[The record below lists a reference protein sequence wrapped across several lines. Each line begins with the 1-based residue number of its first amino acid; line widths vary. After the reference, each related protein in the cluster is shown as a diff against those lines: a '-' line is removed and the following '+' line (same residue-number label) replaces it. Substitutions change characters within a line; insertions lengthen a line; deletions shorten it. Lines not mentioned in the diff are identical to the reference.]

1 MSVVY
6 PFGNSGKKGKPT
18 ACKCYG
24 VTPIM
29 RKKKP
34 INEENTEAVVGEV
47 LTDEEAKEMK
57 SAIEKRELM
66 PYGMGQTVTK
76 SNELIQRTKYS
87 LPRTEQKLLFLLMSK
102 IDQKHDLDASKSY
115 SISFQEF
122 AKLTG
127 VKMLDQSYSRYL
139 KETVENLGTRSFWVK
154 DEGDGQ
160 VYTQV
165 FWLDRGTKIDLD
177 KREVRMKFN
186 PDIWKDIAQLTSNY
200 TSYNI
205 DYLLMMRSTYSMRI
219 YEIILSYDNGNRNYG
234 YNNGLV
240 FEPVNDGMRKKFH
253 DQPDFSDL
261 VEKNKDNKE
270 LLEFIAKMS
279 DLSGFKYK
287 KFDMDEFKG
296 LLSAPRKEERKNS
309 SKKKEDEKY
318 NREKPLS
325 EKYKSYGEFQR
336 NILAPVK
343 EEINLLTDIWFDYVP
358 VREKG
363 ERKYK
368 YLYIFI
374 KYKSKEEMEF
384 VRAKHDAQMPD
395 TEVIPKTKGR
405 AKKAKAEL
413 VEEKQHQQQERKLP
427 AFPENVCSEEWRKKW
442 RSLIGIIKG
451 MAEYV
456 TYEDKLTAEE
466 KNSLNDIFTYTSKIL
481 TNEKRRDE
489 AEDMLESLKRI
500 SADNDGL
507 GAWAL
512 GLCEKLIAIRR
523 KAGEKKSAQ
532 YYRTVV
538 YNETT
543 ENSAGLIA
551 EGQEKWNKISPERVV
566 KSGFKF
572 DMSVFD
578 EN

>member
-1 MSVVY
+1 M
-6 PFGNSGKKGKPT
+6 
-18 ACKCYG
+18 
-24 VTPIM
+24 PIM

-34 INEENTEAVVGEV
+34 TIKENTEAVVGEV
-47 LTDEEAKEMK
+47 LSDAEAEEKKA
-57 SAIEKRELM
+57 AIAKRELM
-66 PYGMGQTVTK
+66 PYGMGSTVTK
-76 SNELIQRTKYS
+76 SNSLIQRTKYS

-102 IDQKHDLDASKSY
+102 IDQKHDLDASKVY
-115 SISFQEF
+115 TITFQEF

-127 VKMLDQSYSRYL
+127 VKMMDKSYSLYL
-139 KETVENLGTRSFWVK
+139 RDTVTNLGTRSFWRRK
-154 DEGDGQ
+154 DGPEN
-160 VYTQV
+160 VYKQY
-165 FWLDRGTKIDLD
+165 FWLDRGTEIDLD
-177 KREVRMKFN
+177 KREIRIKFN

-200 TSYNI
+200 TSYSI
-205 DYLLMMRSTYSMRI
+205 DYLLMMKSTYSMRI
-219 YEIILSYDNGNRNYG
+219 YEVILSYDNGSRNYG

-240 FEPVNDGMRKKFH
+240 FEPVTEEIRRKYHGK
-253 DQPDFSDL
+253 PDFSDV

-270 LLEFIAKMS
+270 LLEFTEKMS

-287 KFDMDEFKG
+287 RFEIEEFKG
-296 LLSAPRKEERKNS
+296 LLSAPRTDERENCK
-309 SKKKEDEKY
+309 SKKKDADKY

-325 EKYKSYGEFQR
+325 EKYKTYGEFQR
-336 NILAPVK
+336 NVLQPVK
-343 EEINLLTDIWFDYVP
+343 EEINLLTDIWFDYIP
-358 VREKG
+358 VRERG

-374 KYKSKEEMEF
+374 RYKNKEEMEY
-384 VRAKHDAQMPD
+384 VRAKHDAQIPD
-395 TEVIPKTKGR
+395 TEVIPKAKGR
-405 AKKAKAEL
+405 AKKAKDEPVTESNDKQVKREL
-413 VEEKQHQQQERKLP
+413 P
-427 AFPENVCSEEWRKKW
+427 SIPDDVCSEEWRKKW

-451 MAEYV
+451 MAEYA

-489 AEDMLESLKRI
+489 AEDMLECLKRI
-500 SADNDGL
+500 SDDNDGL

-512 GLCEKLIAIRR
+512 GLCVKLIEIRG

-538 YNETT
+538 YNETI

-551 EGQEKWNKISPERVV
+551 DGQEKWSRISPEKAVKKVV
-566 KSGFKF
+566 DRGFKF

>member
-1 MSVVY
+1 M
-6 PFGNSGKKGKPT
+6 
-18 ACKCYG
+18 
-24 VTPIM
+24 PIM
-29 RKKKP
+29 IKKKP
-34 INEENTEAVVGEV
+34 TSEENAEAVVGEV
-47 LTDEEAKEMK
+47 LTDAEAKEK
-57 SAIEKRELM
+57 KAAITKRELM

-102 IDQKHDLDASKSY
+102 IDQKRDLDASKY
-115 SISFQEF
+115 YTITFQEF

-127 VKMLDQSYSRYL
+127 VKMMDKSYSLYL
-139 KETVENLGTRSFWVK
+139 KTTVENLGTRSFWVK
-154 DEGDGQ
+154 DEEDEQ

-165 FWLDRGTKIDLD
+165 FWLDRGTKIDLG
-177 KREVRMKFN
+177 KREIRMKFN
-186 PDIWKDIAQLTSNY
+186 PEIWKDIAQLTSNY

-240 FEPVNDGMRKKFH
+240 FEPVTAEMRKKYG
-253 DQPDFSDL
+253 DRPDFSDL
-261 VEKNKDNKE
+261 LEKNKDNSQ
-270 LLEFIAKMS
+270 LTEFVKGMT

-287 KFDMDEFKG
+287 KFDIDEFKG
-296 LLSAPRKEERKNS
+296 LLSAPRKEERKNN

-318 NREKPLS
+318 SREKPLS
-325 EKYKSYGEFQR
+325 EKYKTYGEFQR

-395 TEVIPKTKGR
+395 TEVIPKAKGR
-405 AKKAKAEL
+405 SKKAKAESAM
-413 VEEKQHQQQERKLP
+413 ESPAQPQERKLP
-427 AFPENVCSEEWRKKW
+427 SFPDDVCSEEWRKKW

-451 MAEYV
+451 MAEYA
-456 TYEDKLTAEE
+456 TYEGKLTAEE

-489 AEDMLESLKRI
+489 AEDMLACLKRI

-512 GLCEKLIAIRR
+512 GLCVKLIAIRGN
-523 KAGEKKSAQ
+523 AGEKKSAQ

-551 EGQEKWNKISPERVV
+551 DGQEKWKQIRPEKAT
-566 KSGFKF
+566 KSVTTGFKF

>member
-1 MSVVY
+1 M
-6 PFGNSGKKGKPT
+6 
-18 ACKCYG
+18 
-24 VTPIM
+24 PIM
-29 RKKKP
+29 MKKKP
-34 INEENTEAVVGEV
+34 TSEENAEAVVGEV
-47 LTDEEAKEMK
+47 LTDAEAKEK
-57 SAIEKRELM
+57 KAAIAKRELM
-66 PYGMGQTVTK
+66 PYGMGSTVTK
-76 SNELIQRTKYS
+76 SNSLIQRTKYS

-102 IDQKHDLDASKSY
+102 IDQKNDLDASKVY
-115 SISFQEF
+115 RISFQEF

-127 VKMLDQSYSRYL
+127 VKMADKSYSRYL
-139 KETVENLGTRSFWVK
+139 ATTVKSLGSRSFWKKK
-154 DEGDGQ
+154 DGPDNI
-160 VYTQV
+160 YTQV
-165 FWLDRGTKIDLD
+165 FWLGQGTEIDLD

-186 PDIWKDIAQLTSNY
+186 PEIWKDIAQLTSNY
-200 TSYNI
+200 TSYSI
-205 DYLLMMRSTYSMRI
+205 DYLLMMKSTYSMRI
-219 YEIILSYDNGNRNYG
+219 YEVILSYDNGSRNYG

-240 FEPVNDGMRKKFH
+240 FEPVTEEIRRKYH
-253 DQPDFSDL
+253 DMPDFSDL

-270 LLEFIAKMS
+270 LLAFTEKMP

-287 KFDMDEFKG
+287 RFEIEDFKG
-296 LLSAPRKEERKNS
+296 LLSAPSTDERENNK
-309 SKKKEDEKY
+309 SKKKDTDKY

-325 EKYKSYGEFQR
+325 EKYKTYGEFQR
-336 NILAPVK
+336 NVLQPVK
-343 EEINLLTDIWFDYVP
+343 EEINLLTDIWFDYIP
-358 VREKG
+358 VRERG

-395 TEVIPKTKGR
+395 TEVIPK
-405 AKKAKAEL
+405 AKARSKKVKAESAK
-413 VEEKQHQQQERKLP
+413 ETPAQPQERELP
-427 AFPENVCSEEWRKKW
+427 TFPENVCSEEWRKKW

-489 AEDMLESLKRI
+489 AEGMLECLKRI
-500 SADNDGL
+500 STDNDGL

-512 GLCEKLIAIRR
+512 GLCVKLIAIRGN
-523 KAGEKKSAQ
+523 AGEKKSAQ

-551 EGQEKWNKISPERVV
+551 DGQERWKQICPEKAT
-566 KSGFKF
+566 KSVTTGFKF

>member
-1 MSVVY
+1 M
-6 PFGNSGKKGKPT
+6 
-18 ACKCYG
+18 
-24 VTPIM
+24 PIM
-29 RKKKP
+29 MKKKP
-34 INEENTEAVVGEV
+34 TSEENAEAVVGEV
-47 LTDEEAKEMK
+47 LTDAEAKEK
-57 SAIEKRELM
+57 KAAIAKRELM
-66 PYGMGQTVTK
+66 PYGMGSTVTK
-76 SNELIQRTKYS
+76 SNSLIQRTKYS

-102 IDQKHDLDASKSY
+102 IDQKNDLDASKVY
-115 SISFQEF
+115 RISFQEF

-127 VKMLDQSYSRYL
+127 VKMADKSYSRYL
-139 KETVENLGTRSFWVK
+139 ATTVKSLGSRSFWKKK
-154 DEGDGQ
+154 DGPDNI
-160 VYTQV
+160 YTQV
-165 FWLDRGTKIDLD
+165 FWLGQGTEIDLD

-186 PDIWKDIAQLTSNY
+186 PEIWKDIAQLTSNY
-200 TSYNI
+200 TSYSI
-205 DYLLMMRSTYSMRI
+205 DYLLMMKSTYSMRI
-219 YEIILSYDNGNRNYG
+219 YEVILSYDNGSRNYG

-240 FEPVNDGMRKKFH
+240 FEPVTEEIRRKYH
-253 DQPDFSDL
+253 DMPDFSDL

-270 LLEFIAKMS
+270 LLAFTEKMP

-287 KFDMDEFKG
+287 RFEIEDFKG
-296 LLSAPRKEERKNS
+296 LLSAPSTDERENNK
-309 SKKKEDEKY
+309 SKKKDTDKY

-325 EKYKSYGEFQR
+325 EKYKTYGEFQR
-336 NILAPVK
+336 NVLQPVK
-343 EEINLLTDIWFDYVP
+343 EEINLLTDIWFDYIP
-358 VREKG
+358 VRERG

-395 TEVIPKTKGR
+395 TEVIPKATGR
-405 AKKAKAEL
+405 SKKVKAESAK
-413 VEEKQHQQQERKLP
+413 ETPAQPQERELP
-427 AFPENVCSEEWRKKW
+427 TFPENVCSEEWRKKW

-489 AEDMLESLKRI
+489 AEGMLECLKRI
-500 SADNDGL
+500 STDNDGL

-512 GLCEKLIAIRR
+512 GLCVKLIAIRGN
-523 KAGEKKSAQ
+523 AGEKKSAQ

-551 EGQEKWNKISPERVV
+551 DGQERWKQICPEKAT
-566 KSGFKF
+566 KSVTTGFKF

>member
-1 MSVVY
+1 M
-6 PFGNSGKKGKPT
+6 
-18 ACKCYG
+18 
-24 VTPIM
+24 PIM

-34 INEENTEAVVGEV
+34 TIEENTEAVVGEV
-47 LTDEEAKEMK
+47 LSDAEAEEKTA
-57 SAIEKRELM
+57 AIAKRELM
-66 PYGMGQTVTK
+66 PYGMGSTVTK
-76 SNELIQRTKYS
+76 SNSLIQRTKYS

-102 IDQKHDLDASKSY
+102 IDQKHDLDASKVY
-115 SISFQEF
+115 TITFQEF

-127 VKMLDQSYSRYL
+127 VKMMDKSYSLYL
-139 KETVENLGTRSFWVK
+139 RDTVTNLGTRSFWRRK
-154 DEGDGQ
+154 DGPEN
-160 VYTQV
+160 VYKQY
-165 FWLDRGTKIDLD
+165 FWLDRGTEIDLD
-177 KREVRMKFN
+177 KREIRIKFN

-200 TSYNI
+200 TSYSI
-205 DYLLMMRSTYSMRI
+205 DYLLMMKSTYSMRI
-219 YEIILSYDNGNRNYG
+219 YEVILSYDNGSRNYG

-240 FEPVNDGMRKKFH
+240 FEPVTEEIRRKYHGK
-253 DQPDFSDL
+253 PDFSDV

-270 LLEFIAKMS
+270 LLAFTEKMP

-287 KFDMDEFKG
+287 RFEIEEFKG
-296 LLSAPRKEERKNS
+296 LLSAPRTDERENCK
-309 SKKKEDEKY
+309 SKKKDADKY

-325 EKYKSYGEFQR
+325 EKYKTYGEFQR
-336 NILAPVK
+336 NVLQPVK
-343 EEINLLTDIWFDYVP
+343 EEINLLTDIWFDYIP
-358 VREKG
+358 VRERG

-374 KYKSKEEMEF
+374 RYKNKEEMEY
-384 VRAKHDAQMPD
+384 VRAKHDAQIPD
-395 TEVIPKTKGR
+395 TEVIPKAKGR
-405 AKKAKAEL
+405 AKKAKDEPVTESNDKQVKREL
-413 VEEKQHQQQERKLP
+413 P
-427 AFPENVCSEEWRKKW
+427 SIPDDVCSEEWRKKW

-451 MAEYV
+451 MAEYA

-489 AEDMLESLKRI
+489 AEDMLECLKRI
-500 SADNDGL
+500 SDDNDGL

-512 GLCEKLIAIRR
+512 GLCVKLIEIRG

-538 YNETT
+538 YNETI

-551 EGQEKWNKISPERVV
+551 DGQEKWSRISPEKAVKKVV
-566 KSGFKF
+566 DRGFKF

>member
-1 MSVVY
+1 M
-6 PFGNSGKKGKPT
+6 
-18 ACKCYG
+18 
-24 VTPIM
+24 PIM
-29 RKKKP
+29 IKKKP
-34 INEENTEAVVGEV
+34 TSEENAEAVVGEV
-47 LTDEEAKEMK
+47 LTDAEAKEK
-57 SAIEKRELM
+57 KAAITKREMM

-102 IDQKHDLDASKSY
+102 IDQKNDLDASKVY
-115 SISFQEF
+115 RISFQEF

-127 VKMLDQSYSRYL
+127 VKMADKSYSRYL
-139 KETVENLGTRSFWVK
+139 ATTVKSLGSRSFWKKK
-154 DEGDGQ
+154 DGPKN

-165 FWLDRGTKIDLD
+165 FWLGQGTEIDLD
-177 KREVRMKFN
+177 NREIRMTFN
-186 PDIWKDIAQLTSNY
+186 PEIWKDIAQLTSNY

-240 FEPVNDGMRKKFH
+240 FEPVTEEIRRKYH
-253 DQPDFSDL
+253 DKPDFSDL

-270 LLEFIAKMS
+270 LLEFTEKMT

-287 KFDMDEFKG
+287 RFEIEEFKG
-296 LLSAPRKEERKNS
+296 LLSAPRTDERDNYVK
-309 SKKKEDEKY
+309 SKKKDADKY

-325 EKYKSYGEFQR
+325 EKYKTYGEFQR
-336 NILAPVK
+336 NVLQPVK
-343 EEINLLTDIWFDYVP
+343 EEINLLTDIWFDFIP
-358 VREKG
+358 VRERG

-395 TEVIPKTKGR
+395 TEVIPKARGR
-405 AKKAKAEL
+405 SKKAKAESAM
-413 VEEKQHQQQERKLP
+413 ESPAQPQERKLP
-427 AFPENVCSEEWRKKW
+427 SFPDDVCSEEWRKKW
-442 RSLIGIIKG
+442 RSLISIIKG
-451 MAEYV
+451 MAEYA
-456 TYEDKLTAEE
+456 TYEGKLTAEE

-481 TNEKRRDE
+481 TNEKRRDV
-489 AEDMLESLKRI
+489 AEDMLACLKRI

-512 GLCEKLIAIRR
+512 GLCVKLIAIRGN
-523 KAGEKKSAQ
+523 AGEKKSAQ

-543 ENSAGLIA
+543 ENSAGLI
-551 EGQEKWNKISPERVV
+551 EDGQEKWKQICPEKAT
-566 KSGFKF
+566 KSATTGFKF

>member
-1 MSVVY
+1 M
-6 PFGNSGKKGKPT
+6 
-18 ACKCYG
+18 
-24 VTPIM
+24 PIM

-34 INEENTEAVVGEV
+34 TIEENTEAVVGEV
-47 LTDEEAKEMK
+47 LSDAEAEEKKA
-57 SAIEKRELM
+57 AIAKRELM
-66 PYGMGQTVTK
+66 PYGMGSTVTK
-76 SNELIQRTKYS
+76 SNSLIQRTKYS

-102 IDQKHDLDASKSY
+102 IDQKHDLDASKVY
-115 SISFQEF
+115 TITFQEF

-127 VKMLDQSYSRYL
+127 VKMMDKSYSLYL
-139 KETVENLGTRSFWVK
+139 RDTVTNLGTRSFWRRK
-154 DEGDGQ
+154 DGPEN
-160 VYTQV
+160 VYKQY
-165 FWLDRGTKIDLD
+165 FWLDRGTEIDLD
-177 KREVRMKFN
+177 KREIRIKFN

-200 TSYNI
+200 TSYSI
-205 DYLLMMRSTYSMRI
+205 DYLLMMKSTYSMRI
-219 YEIILSYDNGNRNYG
+219 YEVILSYDNGSRNYG

-240 FEPVNDGMRKKFH
+240 FEPVTEEIRRKYHGK
-253 DQPDFSDL
+253 PDFSDV

-270 LLEFIAKMS
+270 LLEFTEKMS

-287 KFDMDEFKG
+287 RFEIEEFKG
-296 LLSAPRKEERKNS
+296 LLSAPRTDERENCK
-309 SKKKEDEKY
+309 SKKKDADKY

-325 EKYKSYGEFQR
+325 EKYKTYGEFQR
-336 NILAPVK
+336 NVLQPVK
-343 EEINLLTDIWFDYVP
+343 EEINLLTDIWFDYIP
-358 VREKG
+358 VRERG

-374 KYKSKEEMEF
+374 RYKNKEEMEF

-395 TEVIPKTKGR
+395 TEVIPKAKGR
-405 AKKAKAEL
+405 SKKAKAESAM
-413 VEEKQHQQQERKLP
+413 ESPAQPQERKLP
-427 AFPENVCSEEWRKKW
+427 SFPDDVCSEEWRKKW

-451 MAEYV
+451 MAEYA
-456 TYEDKLTAEE
+456 TYEGKLTAEE

-489 AEDMLESLKRI
+489 AEDMLTCLKRI

-512 GLCEKLIAIRR
+512 GLCVKLIAIRGN
-523 KAGEKKSAQ
+523 AGEKKSAQ

-551 EGQEKWNKISPERVV
+551 DGQEKWKQICPEKAT
-566 KSGFKF
+566 KSVTTGFKF

>member
-1 MSVVY
+1 M
-6 PFGNSGKKGKPT
+6 
-18 ACKCYG
+18 
-24 VTPIM
+24 PIM
-29 RKKKP
+29 SKKKP
-34 INEENTEAVVGEV
+34 ASEENTEAIVGEV
-47 LTDEEAKEMK
+47 LSDEEAKEK
-57 SAIEKRELM
+57 KAAIEKRELM
-66 PYGMGQTVTK
+66 PYGMGPTVTK
-76 SNELIQRTKYS
+76 SNNLIQRTKYS

-102 IDQKHDLDASKSY
+102 IDQKHDLDASKVY

-127 VKMLDQSYSRYL
+127 VKMMDKSYSLYL
-139 KETVENLGTRSFWVK
+139 RDTVTNLGTRSFWRRK
-154 DEGDGQ
+154 DGPDN
-160 VYTQV
+160 VYKQF
-165 FWLDRGTKIDLD
+165 FWLDRGTEIDLD
-177 KREVRMKFN
+177 KCEIRMKFN

-240 FEPVNDGMRKKFH
+240 FEPVTADMRRKYH
-253 DQPDFSDL
+253 DRPDFSDL
-261 VEKNKDNKE
+261 LEKNKDNGK
-270 LLEFIAKMS
+270 LAEFIKGMT

-296 LLSAPRKEERKNS
+296 LLSAPRTDERENYK
-309 SKKKEDEKY
+309 SKKKDADKY

-325 EKYKSYGEFQR
+325 EKYKTYGEFQR
-336 NILAPVK
+336 NVLAPVK

-363 ERKYK
+363 ERKFK

-384 VRAKHDAQMPD
+384 VRAKHDAQIPD
-395 TEVIPKTKGR
+395 TEVIPKAK
-405 AKKAKAEL
+405 AHSKKAKAASD
-413 VEEKQHQQQERKLP
+413 EKAPVQQQNIIPE
-427 AFPENVCSEEWRKKW
+427 FPENVCSEEWRKKW
-442 RSLIGIIKG
+442 RSLIGIIKS
-451 MAEYV
+451 MAEFP

-489 AEDMLESLKRI
+489 AEDMLACLKRI
-500 SADNDGL
+500 SADNNGL
-507 GAWAL
+507 RTWAL
-512 GLCEKLIAIRR
+512 GLGLKVINIHKKNVAN
-523 KAGEKKSAQ
+523 APNGVDKSAQ
-532 YYRTVV
+532 YYRAVV
-538 YNETT
+538 YNETI
-543 ENSAGLIA
+543 ENSTSLIA
-551 EGQEKWNKISPERVV
+551 DGQMKW
-566 KSGFKF
+566 KSLNPDSGLNDAFKF

-578 EN
+578 N

>member
-1 MSVVY
+1 M
-6 PFGNSGKKGKPT
+6 
-18 ACKCYG
+18 
-24 VTPIM
+24 PIM

-34 INEENTEAVVGEV
+34 TIEENTEAVVGEV
-47 LTDEEAKEMK
+47 LSDAEAEEKKA
-57 SAIEKRELM
+57 AIAKRELM
-66 PYGMGQTVTK
+66 PYGMGSTVTK
-76 SNELIQRTKYS
+76 SNSLIQRTKYS

-102 IDQKHDLDASKSY
+102 IDQKHDLDASKVY
-115 SISFQEF
+115 TITFQEF

-127 VKMLDQSYSRYL
+127 VKMMDKSYSLYL
-139 KETVENLGTRSFWVK
+139 RDTVTNLGTRSFWRRK
-154 DEGDGQ
+154 DGPEN
-160 VYTQV
+160 VYKQY
-165 FWLDRGTKIDLD
+165 FWLDRGTEIDLD
-177 KREVRMKFN
+177 KREIRIKFN

-200 TSYNI
+200 TSYSI
-205 DYLLMMRSTYSMRI
+205 DYLLMMKSTYSMRI
-219 YEIILSYDNGNRNYG
+219 YEVILSYDNGSRNYG

-240 FEPVNDGMRKKFH
+240 FEPVTEEIRRKYHGK
-253 DQPDFSDL
+253 PDFSDV

-270 LLEFIAKMS
+270 LLEFTEKMS

-287 KFDMDEFKG
+287 RFEIEEFKG
-296 LLSAPRKEERKNS
+296 LLSAPRTDERENCK
-309 SKKKEDEKY
+309 SKKKDADKY

-325 EKYKSYGEFQR
+325 EKYKTYGEFQR
-336 NILAPVK
+336 NVLQPVK
-343 EEINLLTDIWFDYVP
+343 EEINLLTDIWFDYIP
-358 VREKG
+358 VRERG

-374 KYKSKEEMEF
+374 RYKNKEEMEF
-384 VRAKHDAQMPD
+384 VRAKHDAQIPD
-395 TEVIPKTKGR
+395 TEVIPKAKGR
-405 AKKAKAEL
+405 AKKAKDEPVTESNDKQVKREL
-413 VEEKQHQQQERKLP
+413 P
-427 AFPENVCSEEWRKKW
+427 SFPDDVCSEEWRKKW

-451 MAEYV
+451 MAEYT
-456 TYEDKLTAEE
+456 TYEEKLTAEE

-489 AEDMLESLKRI
+489 AEDMLECLKRI
-500 SADNDGL
+500 SDDNDGL

-512 GLCEKLIAIRR
+512 GLCVKLIEIRG

-538 YNETT
+538 YNETI

-551 EGQEKWNKISPERVV
+551 DGQEKWSRISPEKAVKKVV
-566 KSGFKF
+566 DRGFKF

>member
-1 MSVVY
+1 M
-6 PFGNSGKKGKPT
+6 
-18 ACKCYG
+18 
-24 VTPIM
+24 PIM
-29 RKKKP
+29 IKKKP
-34 INEENTEAVVGEV
+34 TSEENAEAVVGEV
-47 LTDEEAKEMK
+47 LSDAEAEEKKA
-57 SAIEKRELM
+57 AIAKRELM
-66 PYGMGQTVTK
+66 PYGMGSTVTK
-76 SNELIQRTKYS
+76 SNSLIQRTKYS

-102 IDQKHDLDASKSY
+102 IDQKHDLDASKVY
-115 SISFQEF
+115 TITFQEF

-127 VKMLDQSYSRYL
+127 VKMMDKSYSLYL
-139 KETVENLGTRSFWVK
+139 RDTVTNLGTRSFWRRK
-154 DEGDGQ
+154 DGPEN
-160 VYTQV
+160 VYKQY
-165 FWLDRGTKIDLD
+165 FWLDRGTEIDLD
-177 KREVRMKFN
+177 KREIRIKFN

-200 TSYNI
+200 TSYSI
-205 DYLLMMRSTYSMRI
+205 DYLLMMKSTYSMRI
-219 YEIILSYDNGNRNYG
+219 YEVILSYDNGSRNYG

-240 FEPVNDGMRKKFH
+240 FEPVTEEIRRKYHGK
-253 DQPDFSDL
+253 PDFSDV

-270 LLEFIAKMS
+270 LLEFTEKMS

-287 KFDMDEFKG
+287 RFEIEEFKG
-296 LLSAPRKEERKNS
+296 LLSAPRTDERENCK
-309 SKKKEDEKY
+309 SKKKDADKY

-325 EKYKSYGEFQR
+325 EKYKTYGEFQR
-336 NILAPVK
+336 NVLQPVK
-343 EEINLLTDIWFDYVP
+343 EEINLLTDIWFDYIP
-358 VREKG
+358 VRERG

-374 KYKSKEEMEF
+374 RYKNKEEMEF

-395 TEVIPKTKGR
+395 TEVIPKAKGR
-405 AKKAKAEL
+405 SKKAKAESAM
-413 VEEKQHQQQERKLP
+413 ESPAQPQERKLP
-427 AFPENVCSEEWRKKW
+427 SFPDDVCSEEWRKKW

-451 MAEYV
+451 MAEYA
-456 TYEDKLTAEE
+456 TYEGKLTAEE

-489 AEDMLESLKRI
+489 AEDMLACLKRI

-507 GAWAL
+507 GSWAL
-512 GLCEKLIAIRR
+512 GLCVKLIAIRGN
-523 KAGEKKSAQ
+523 AGEKKSAQ

-551 EGQEKWNKISPERVV
+551 DGQEKWKQICPEKAT
-566 KSGFKF
+566 KSVTPGFKF

>member
-1 MSVVY
+1 M
-6 PFGNSGKKGKPT
+6 
-18 ACKCYG
+18 
-24 VTPIM
+24 PIM

-34 INEENTEAVVGEV
+34 TIEENTEAVVGEV
-47 LTDEEAKEMK
+47 LSDAEAEEKKA
-57 SAIEKRELM
+57 AITKRELM
-66 PYGMGQTVTK
+66 PYGMGSTVTK
-76 SNELIQRTKYS
+76 SNSLIQRTKYS

-102 IDQKHDLDASKSY
+102 IDQKHDLDASKVY
-115 SISFQEF
+115 TITFQEF

-127 VKMLDQSYSRYL
+127 VKMMDKSYSLYL
-139 KETVENLGTRSFWVK
+139 RDTVTNLGTRSFWRRK
-154 DEGDGQ
+154 DGPEN
-160 VYTQV
+160 VYKQY
-165 FWLDRGTKIDLD
+165 FWLDRGTEIDLD
-177 KREVRMKFN
+177 KREIRIKFN

-200 TSYNI
+200 TSYSI
-205 DYLLMMRSTYSMRI
+205 DYLLMMKSTYSMRI
-219 YEIILSYDNGNRNYG
+219 YEVILSYDNGSRNYG

-240 FEPVNDGMRKKFH
+240 FEPVTEEIRRKYHGK
-253 DQPDFSDL
+253 PDFSDV

-270 LLEFIAKMS
+270 LLAFTEKMP

-287 KFDMDEFKG
+287 RFEIEEFKG
-296 LLSAPRKEERKNS
+296 LLSAPRTDERENCK
-309 SKKKEDEKY
+309 SKKKDADKY

-325 EKYKSYGEFQR
+325 EKYKTYGEFQR
-336 NILAPVK
+336 NVLQPVK
-343 EEINLLTDIWFDYVP
+343 EEINLLTDIWFDYIP
-358 VREKG
+358 VRERG

-374 KYKSKEEMEF
+374 RYKNKEEMEY
-384 VRAKHDAQMPD
+384 VRAKHDAQIPD
-395 TEVIPKTKGR
+395 TEVIPKAKGR
-405 AKKAKAEL
+405 AKKAKDEPVTESNDKQVKREL
-413 VEEKQHQQQERKLP
+413 P
-427 AFPENVCSEEWRKKW
+427 SIPDDVCSEEWRKKW

-451 MAEYV
+451 MAEYA

-489 AEDMLESLKRI
+489 AEDMLECLKRI

-512 GLCEKLIAIRR
+512 GLCVKLIEIRG

-538 YNETT
+538 YNETI

-551 EGQEKWNKISPERVV
+551 DGQEKWSRISPEKAVKKVV
-566 KSGFKF
+566 DRGFKF

>member
-1 MSVVY
+1 M
-6 PFGNSGKKGKPT
+6 
-18 ACKCYG
+18 
-24 VTPIM
+24 PIM

-34 INEENTEAVVGEV
+34 TIKENTEAVVGEV
-47 LTDEEAKEMK
+47 LSDAEAEEKKA
-57 SAIEKRELM
+57 AIAKRELM
-66 PYGMGQTVTK
+66 PYGMGSTVTK
-76 SNELIQRTKYS
+76 SNSLIQRTKYS

-102 IDQKHDLDASKSY
+102 IDQKHDLDASKVY
-115 SISFQEF
+115 TITFQEF

-127 VKMLDQSYSRYL
+127 VKMMDKSYSLYL
-139 KETVENLGTRSFWVK
+139 RDTVTNLGTRSFWRRK
-154 DEGDGQ
+154 DGPEN
-160 VYTQV
+160 VYKQY
-165 FWLDRGTKIDLD
+165 FWLDRGTEIDLD
-177 KREVRMKFN
+177 KREIRIKFN

-200 TSYNI
+200 TSYSI
-205 DYLLMMRSTYSMRI
+205 DYLLMMKSTYSMRI
-219 YEIILSYDNGNRNYG
+219 YEVILSYDNGSRNYG

-240 FEPVNDGMRKKFH
+240 FEPVTEEIRRKYHGK
-253 DQPDFSDL
+253 PDFSDV

-270 LLEFIAKMS
+270 LLEFTEKMS

-287 KFDMDEFKG
+287 RFEIEEFKG
-296 LLSAPRKEERKNS
+296 LLSAPRTDERENCK
-309 SKKKEDEKY
+309 SKKKDADKY

-325 EKYKSYGEFQR
+325 EKYKTYGEFQR
-336 NILAPVK
+336 NVLQPVK
-343 EEINLLTDIWFDYVP
+343 EEINLLTDIWLDYIP
-358 VREKG
+358 VRERG

-374 KYKSKEEMEF
+374 RYKNKEEMEY
-384 VRAKHDAQMPD
+384 VRAKHDAQIPD
-395 TEVIPKTKGR
+395 TEVIPKAKGR
-405 AKKAKAEL
+405 AKKAKDETVTESNDKQVKREL
-413 VEEKQHQQQERKLP
+413 SSIP
-427 AFPENVCSEEWRKKW
+427 DDVCSEEWRKKW

-451 MAEYV
+451 MAEYA

-489 AEDMLESLKRI
+489 AEDMLECLKRI
-500 SADNDGL
+500 SDDNDGL

-512 GLCEKLIAIRR
+512 GLCVKLIEIRG

-538 YNETT
+538 YNETI

-551 EGQEKWNKISPERVV
+551 DGQEKWSRISPEKAVKKVV
-566 KSGFKF
+566 DRGFKF

>member
-6 PFGNSGKKGKPT
+6 PLGNNGKKGKPT

-29 RKKKP
+29 IKKKP

-47 LTDEEAKEMK
+47 LTDEEAKKMK

-127 VKMLDQSYSRYL
+127 VKMLDKSYSRYL

-165 FWLDRGTKIDLD
+165 FWLDRGTKIDLE

-253 DQPDFSDL
+253 DQPDFSVL

-296 LLSAPRKEERKNS
+296 LLSAPRKEERKNN

-405 AKKAKAEL
+405 AKKAKAEPD
-413 VEEKQHQQQERKLP
+413 EEKQLQQQERELP
-427 AFPENVCSEEWRKKW
+427 TFPENVCSEEWRKKW

-451 MAEYV
+451 IAEYV

-489 AEDMLESLKRI
+489 AEDMLECLKRI

-512 GLCEKLIAIRR
+512 GLCEKLIAIRG

>member
-1 MSVVY
+1 M
-6 PFGNSGKKGKPT
+6 
-18 ACKCYG
+18 
-24 VTPIM
+24 PIM

-34 INEENTEAVVGEV
+34 TIEENTEAVVGEV
-47 LTDEEAKEMK
+47 LSDAEAEEKKA
-57 SAIEKRELM
+57 AIAKRELM
-66 PYGMGQTVTK
+66 PYGMGSTVTK
-76 SNELIQRTKYS
+76 SNSLIQRTKYS

-102 IDQKHDLDASKSY
+102 IDQKHDLDASKVY
-115 SISFQEF
+115 TITFQEF

-127 VKMLDQSYSRYL
+127 VKMMDKSYSLYL
-139 KETVENLGTRSFWVK
+139 RDTVTNLGTRSFWRRK
-154 DEGDGQ
+154 DGPEN
-160 VYTQV
+160 VYKQY
-165 FWLDRGTKIDLD
+165 FWLDRGTEIDLD
-177 KREVRMKFN
+177 KREIRIKFN

-200 TSYNI
+200 TSYSI
-205 DYLLMMRSTYSMRI
+205 DYLLMMKSTYSMRI
-219 YEIILSYDNGNRNYG
+219 YEVILSYDNGSRNYG

-240 FEPVNDGMRKKFH
+240 FEPVTEEIRRKYHGK
-253 DQPDFSDL
+253 PDFSDV

-270 LLEFIAKMS
+270 LLAFTEKMP

-287 KFDMDEFKG
+287 RFEIEEFKG
-296 LLSAPRKEERKNS
+296 LLSAPRTDERENCK
-309 SKKKEDEKY
+309 SKKKDADKY

-325 EKYKSYGEFQR
+325 EKYKTYGEFQR
-336 NILAPVK
+336 NVLQPVK
-343 EEINLLTDIWFDYVP
+343 EEINLLTDIWFDYIP
-358 VREKG
+358 VRERG

-374 KYKSKEEMEF
+374 RYKNKEEMEY
-384 VRAKHDAQMPD
+384 VRAKHDAQIPD
-395 TEVIPKTKGR
+395 TEVIPKAKGR
-405 AKKAKAEL
+405 AKKAKDEPVTESNDKQVKREL
-413 VEEKQHQQQERKLP
+413 P
-427 AFPENVCSEEWRKKW
+427 SIPDDVCSEEWRKKW

-451 MAEYV
+451 MAEYA

-489 AEDMLESLKRI
+489 AEDMLECLKRI
-500 SADNDGL
+500 SDDNDGL

-512 GLCEKLIAIRR
+512 GLCVKLIEIRG

-538 YNETT
+538 YNETI

-551 EGQEKWNKISPERVV
+551 DGQEKWSRISPEKAVKKVV
-566 KSGFKF
+566 DRGFKF

>member
-1 MSVVY
+1 M
-6 PFGNSGKKGKPT
+6 
-18 ACKCYG
+18 
-24 VTPIM
+24 PIM
-29 RKKKP
+29 MKKKP
-34 INEENTEAVVGEV
+34 TSEENAEAVVGEV
-47 LTDEEAKEMK
+47 LTDAEAKEK
-57 SAIEKRELM
+57 KAAIAKRELM
-66 PYGMGQTVTK
+66 PYGMGSTVTK
-76 SNELIQRTKYS
+76 SNSLIQRTKYS

-102 IDQKHDLDASKSY
+102 IDQKNDLDASKVY
-115 SISFQEF
+115 RISFQEF

-127 VKMLDQSYSRYL
+127 VKMADKSYSRYL
-139 KETVENLGTRSFWVK
+139 ATTVKSLGSRSFWKKK
-154 DEGDGQ
+154 DGPDNI
-160 VYTQV
+160 YTQV
-165 FWLDRGTKIDLD
+165 FWLGQGTEIDLD

-186 PDIWKDIAQLTSNY
+186 PEIWKDIAQLTSNY
-200 TSYNI
+200 TSYSI
-205 DYLLMMRSTYSMRI
+205 DYLLMMKSTYSMRI
-219 YEIILSYDNGNRNYG
+219 YEVILSYDNGSRNYG

-240 FEPVNDGMRKKFH
+240 FEPVTEEIRRKYH
-253 DQPDFSDL
+253 DMPDFSDL

-270 LLEFIAKMS
+270 LLAFTEKMP

-287 KFDMDEFKG
+287 RFEIEDFKG
-296 LLSAPRKEERKNS
+296 LLSAPSTDERENNK
-309 SKKKEDEKY
+309 SKKKDTDKY

-325 EKYKSYGEFQR
+325 EKYKTYGEFQR
-336 NILAPVK
+336 NVLQPVK
-343 EEINLLTDIWFDYVP
+343 EEINLLTDIWFDYIP
-358 VREKG
+358 VRERG

-395 TEVIPKTKGR
+395 TEVIPKAKGR
-405 AKKAKAEL
+405 SKKVKAESAK
-413 VEEKQHQQQERKLP
+413 ETPAQPQERELP
-427 AFPENVCSEEWRKKW
+427 TFPENVCSEEWRKKW

-489 AEDMLESLKRI
+489 AEGMLECLKRI
-500 SADNDGL
+500 STDNDGL

-512 GLCEKLIAIRR
+512 GLCVKLIAIRGN
-523 KAGEKKSAQ
+523 AGEKKSAQ

-551 EGQEKWNKISPERVV
+551 DGQERWKQICPEKAT
-566 KSGFKF
+566 KSVTTGFKF

>member
-1 MSVVY
+1 M
-6 PFGNSGKKGKPT
+6 
-18 ACKCYG
+18 
-24 VTPIM
+24 PIM
-29 RKKKP
+29 MKKKP
-34 INEENTEAVVGEV
+34 TSEENAEAVVGEV
-47 LTDEEAKEMK
+47 LTDAEAKEK
-57 SAIEKRELM
+57 KAAIAKRELM
-66 PYGMGQTVTK
+66 PYGMGSTVTK
-76 SNELIQRTKYS
+76 SNSLIQRTKYS

-102 IDQKHDLDASKSY
+102 IDQKNDLDASKVY
-115 SISFQEF
+115 RISFQEF

-127 VKMLDQSYSRYL
+127 VKMADKSYSRYL
-139 KETVENLGTRSFWVK
+139 ATTVKSLGSRSFWKRK
-154 DEGDGQ
+154 DGPKN

-165 FWLDRGTKIDLD
+165 FWLGQGTEIDLD
-177 KREVRMKFN
+177 NREIRMKFN
-186 PDIWKDIAQLTSNY
+186 PEIWKDIAQLTSNY

-240 FEPVNDGMRKKFH
+240 FEPVTEEIRRKYH
-253 DQPDFSDL
+253 DMPDFSDL

-270 LLEFIAKMS
+270 LLAFTEKMP

-287 KFDMDEFKG
+287 RFEIEDFKG
-296 LLSAPRKEERKNS
+296 LLSAPSTDERENNK
-309 SKKKEDEKY
+309 SKKKDTDKY

-325 EKYKSYGEFQR
+325 EKYKTYGEFQR
-336 NILAPVK
+336 NVLQPVK
-343 EEINLLTDIWFDYVP
+343 EEINLLTDIWFDYIP
-358 VREKG
+358 VRERG

-374 KYKSKEEMEF
+374 RYKSKEEMEF

-395 TEVIPKTKGR
+395 TEVIPKAKGR
-405 AKKAKAEL
+405 SKKVKAESAK
-413 VEEKQHQQQERKLP
+413 ETPAQPQERKLP
-427 AFPENVCSEEWRKKW
+427 SFPDDVCSEEWRKKW

-451 MAEYV
+451 MAEYA
-456 TYEDKLTAEE
+456 TYEDKLAAEE

-481 TNEKRRDE
+481 TNEKRREE
-489 AEDMLESLKRI
+489 AEDMLACLKRI

-512 GLCEKLIAIRR
+512 GLCVKLIAIRGN
-523 KAGEKKSAQ
+523 AGEKKSAQ

-551 EGQEKWNKISPERVV
+551 DGQEKWKQICPGKAT
-566 KSGFKF
+566 KSVTTGFKF

>member
-1 MSVVY
+1 MS
-6 PFGNSGKKGKPT
+6 
-18 ACKCYG
+18 
-24 VTPIM
+24 
-29 RKKKP
+29 KKKST
-34 INEENTEAVVGEV
+34 NEENTEAIVGEV
-47 LTDEEAKEMK
+47 LSDEEAKEK
-57 SAIEKRELM
+57 KAAIEKRELM
-66 PYGMGQTVTK
+66 PYGMGSTVTK
-76 SNELIQRTKYS
+76 SNSLIQRTKYS

-102 IDQKHDLDASKSY
+102 IDQKHDLDASKVY

-127 VKMLDQSYSRYL
+127 VKMMDKSYSLYL
-139 KETVENLGTRSFWVK
+139 KDTVENLGTRSFWVK

-165 FWLDRGTKIDLD
+165 FWLDRGTKIDLE

-240 FEPVNDGMRKKFH
+240 FEPVTADMRRKYH
-253 DQPDFSDL
+253 DRPDFSDL
-261 VEKNKDNKE
+261 LEENKDNSK
-270 LLEFIAKMS
+270 LAEFIKGMT

-296 LLSAPRKEERKNS
+296 LLSAPRNEERKNNGK
-309 SKKKEDEKY
+309 SKKKDEEKY

-325 EKYKSYGEFQR
+325 EKYKTYGEFQR
-336 NILAPVK
+336 NVLAPVK

-374 KYKSKEEMEF
+374 KYKSKDEMAL
-384 VRAKHDAQMPD
+384 VRAKHDERVPD
-395 TEVIPKTKGR
+395 TEVVPKVKTR
-405 AKKAKAEL
+405 SKKEKAASD
-413 VEEKQHQQQERKLP
+413 EKAAVQQQNIIPE
-427 AFPENVCSEEWRKKW
+427 FPENVCSEEWRKKW
-442 RSLIGIIKG
+442 RSLIGIIKS
-451 MAEYV
+451 MAEFS

-489 AEDMLESLKRI
+489 AEDMLECLKRI
-500 SADNDGL
+500 SADNNGL
-507 GAWAL
+507 RTWAL
-512 GLCEKLIAIRR
+512 GLGLKLINIHKKNVAN
-523 KAGEKKSAQ
+523 APNGVDKSAQ
-532 YYRTVV
+532 YYRAVV
-538 YNETT
+538 YNETI
-543 ENSAGLIA
+543 ENSTSLIA
-551 EGQEKWNKISPERVV
+551 DGQMKW
-566 KSGFKF
+566 KSLNPDSGLNDAFKF

-578 EN
+578 N

>member
-1 MSVVY
+1 M
-6 PFGNSGKKGKPT
+6 
-18 ACKCYG
+18 
-24 VTPIM
+24 PIM

-34 INEENTEAVVGEV
+34 TIEENTEAVVGEV
-47 LTDEEAKEMK
+47 LSDEEAEEKK
-57 SAIEKRELM
+57 AAIAKRELM
-66 PYGMGQTVTK
+66 PYGMGSTVTK
-76 SNELIQRTKYS
+76 SNSLIQRTKYS

-102 IDQKHDLDASKSY
+102 IDQKHDLDASKVY

-127 VKMLDQSYSRYL
+127 VKMADKSYSLYL
-139 KETVENLGTRSFWVK
+139 KTTVENLGSRCFWVQ
-154 DEGDGQ
+154 DEEDDQ

-165 FWLDRGTKIDLD
+165 FWLASGTKIDLG
-177 KREVRMKFN
+177 KREIRMKFN
-186 PDIWKDIAQLTSNY
+186 QEIWKDIAQLTSNY

-219 YEIILSYDNGNRNYG
+219 YEIILSYDNGSRNYG

-240 FEPVNDGMRKKFH
+240 FEPVTVEMRKKYS
-253 DQPDFSDL
+253 DRPDFSAL
-261 VEKNKDNKE
+261 LEKNKDNSK
-270 LLEFIAKMS
+270 LAEFIKGMT
-279 DLSGFKYK
+279 DLTGFKYK

-309 SKKKEDEKY
+309 SKKKEDDKY
-318 NREKPLS
+318 SREKPLS
-325 EKYKSYGEFQR
+325 EKYKTYGEFQR
-336 NILAPVK
+336 NVLQPVK

-384 VRAKHDAQMPD
+384 VRAKHDAQIPD
-395 TEVIPKTKGR
+395 TEVVPKAKGR
-405 AKKAKAEL
+405 AKKVKDEPVTESNDKQVEREL
-413 VEEKQHQQQERKLP
+413 P
-427 AFPENVCSEEWRKKW
+427 SFPDDVCSEEWRKKW

-451 MAEYV
+451 MAEYA
-456 TYEDKLTAEE
+456 TYEGKLTAEE

-489 AEDMLESLKRI
+489 ADDMLECLKRI

-512 GLCEKLIAIRR
+512 GLCVKLIEIRG

-543 ENSAGLIA
+543 ENSAGLIKD
-551 EGQEKWNKISPERVV
+551 GQEKWCRICPEKVV
-566 KSGFKF
+566 KKVVDTGFKF
-572 DMSVFD
+572 DVSVFD
-578 EN
+578 E

>member
-6 PFGNSGKKGKPT
+6 PFRNNGKKGKPT

-57 SAIEKRELM
+57 SAIEKRALM

-127 VKMLDQSYSRYL
+127 VKMLDKSYSRYL

-270 LLEFIAKMS
+270 LVEFIAKMS

-343 EEINLLTDIWFDYVP
+343 EEINSLTDIWFDYVP

-395 TEVIPKTKGR
+395 TEVIPKAKGR
-405 AKKAKAEL
+405 SKKAKAES
-413 VEEKQHQQQERKLP
+413 VKKTPAQPQERKLP
-427 AFPENVCSEEWRKKW
+427 SFPDDVCSEEWRKKW

-451 MAEYV
+451 MAEYA

-481 TNEKRRDE
+481 TNEKRREE
-489 AEDMLESLKRI
+489 AEDMLECLKRI

-512 GLCEKLIAIRR
+512 GLCEKLIAIRG